1 MFAHR
6 YEEENADEVGTNE
19 TPQVGVVG
27 VSRPRLD
34 ENPTNPPPS

>member
-6 YEEENADEVGTNE
+6 YEEVNADETGRNDDPE
-19 TPQVGVVG
+19 VGVVG

-34 ENPTNPPPS
+34 ENPTNPPS